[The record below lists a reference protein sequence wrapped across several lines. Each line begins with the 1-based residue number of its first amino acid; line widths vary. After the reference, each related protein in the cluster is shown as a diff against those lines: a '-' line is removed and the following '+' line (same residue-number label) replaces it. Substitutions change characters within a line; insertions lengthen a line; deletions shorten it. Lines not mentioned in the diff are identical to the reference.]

1 MLSHVRSFAHENN
14 HPVGNGYLTYVVESC
29 LHVVQPDGLQVQNI
43 TYTNIRG
50 TSATPTAVKFDCS
63 ENQPCSG
70 ISMSGIDLKS
80 TSGEDAESECT
91 NAHGSASP
99 DVKPPACFN

>member
-1 MLSHVRSFAHENN
+1 MSVSFLMKQPPCEQCLSNFVD
-14 HPVGNGYLTYVVESC
+14 VVW
-29 LHVVQPDGLQVQNI
+29 QPDGLQVQNI

-50 TSATPTAVKFDCS
+50 TSATSTAVKFDCS

-91 NAHGSASP
+91 NAHGSASV